1 MMNVKR
7 IVYENNYEGSFVI
20 EVNNNNSNVLFND
33 NLRLVD
39 NKTIFSYL
47 NSLFSIIALWN
58 REYIEYDVI
67 DGNSWSLLIYY
78 IDGSSTRYYGR
89 NNYPSNYEA
98 FKMLNDEFIGG
109 K

>member
-33 NLRLVD
+33 NLRVVD

-58 REYIEYDVI
+58 REYIV
-67 DGNSWSLLIYY
+67 LIYY